1 MPRTNP
7 SVLRIQRSLKNA
19 LIESGVSSG
28 TKLIVA
34 VSGGPDSL
42 TLLYALH
49 QLSTEFNLVLH
60 AAHLNHGFRG
70 VAADSDADFV
80 NEVCNKIGVE
90 LSCQQSDVFAY
101 RKAHRLSIEQAAREV
116 RYAFLAKTAVAQGA
130 DIVTLGHTFDDQ
142 AETVLMHILRGTGL
156 TGLRGMQRMSKRV
169 FDNNEIAL
177 FRPLLETSRE
187 DTLLYCTTFQLLP
200 REDETNYSHEF
211 NRNRIR
217 HDLIPYLKQYNPAIK
232 EALVRLSR
240 GAQKDLQYLESNV
253 DHIWNQ
259 IAQVVDSKVTIN
271 RGMFLWLEPALQT
284 YLLRRALC
292 VVKGGVEDI
301 QQIHIDAMTK
311 LMSGPA
317 GRSIDLPGQIHF
329 VVSYDQAE
337 LASSIS
343 DSVKAISL
351 TNQFDLLVPGETTA
365 GPWSITAT
373 IVENPYFSTRT
384 TQSEL
389 NFRRTESGPEGT
401 SGFLKLASVGSRL
414 SVRTR
419 RPSDRFQ
426 PLGMSQSKKLQD
438 FMVDAKIPRHS
449 RDSVPL
455 ITTENGIAWVVGWR
469 IADWAKLTSE
479 DKRCLQLRFISRE
492 NLSV

>member
-1 MPRTNP
+1 MPRTNT
-7 SVLRIQRSLKNA
+7 SVLKVERSVRTA
-19 LIESGVSSG
+19 LVESGLSSG

-49 QLSTEFNLVLH
+49 QLSNNFDLTLH
-60 AAHLNHGFRG
+60 VAHLNHGLRG
-70 VAADSDADFV
+70 AAADSDELFV
-80 NEVCNKIGVE
+80 NEVCKNIGVE
-90 LSCQQSDVFAY
+90 LSCQQSDIYAY
-101 RKAHRLSIEQAAREV
+101 KKANRLSVEQAARDV
-116 RYAFLAKTAVAQGA
+116 RYAFLTKTAIEQDTNIVA
-130 DIVTLGHTFDDQ
+130 LGHTFDDQ
-142 AETVLMHILRGTGL
+142 AETVLMHIVRGTGL
-156 TGLRGMQRMSKRV
+156 TGLRGMQRISRRSYY
-169 FDNNEIAL
+169 DTEIAL
-177 FRPLLETSRE
+177 FRPLLETSRK
-187 DTLLYCTTFQLLP
+187 DTLLYCSAFQLAP
-200 REDETNYSHEF
+200 REDETNYSTEF

-217 HDLIPYLKQYNPAIK
+217 HDLIPHLENYNPAIK
-232 EALVRLSR
+232 EALVRMSR

-311 LMSGPA
+311 LMNGPT
-317 GRSIDLPGQIHF
+317 GRSIDLPGQIRF
-329 VVSYDQAE
+329 TVSYDEAE
-337 LASSIS
+337 LTPSIS
-343 DSVKAISL
+343 NSVKTIQTS
-351 TNQFDLLVPGETTA
+351 NQFDLLIPGETTV
-365 GPWSITAT
+365 GSWSVTAT
-373 IVENPYFSTRT
+373 IVENPYFPSHTPEPGFKFTRT
-384 TQSEL
+384 EI
-389 NFRRTESGPEGT
+389 GPKET
-401 SGFLKLASVGSRL
+401 LEFLKLSILGSRL
-414 SVRTR
+414 IVRTR

-455 ITTENGIAWVVGWR
+455 VTTENGIAWVVGWR
-469 IADWAKLTSE
+469 IADWAKVTSE
-479 DKRCLQLRFISRE
+479 AKRCLQLRFISRE
-492 NLSV
+492 NSTV